1 MAASKKAAKKDIGT
15 ELRGLVSDVETAVG
29 KFNEIHLAQVPSE
42 APQSA
47 WARRM
52 EIEIK
57 HMQEITSFVEASTRT
72 NNDTSN
78 ESEEDSQE

>member
-1 MAASKKAAKKDIGT
+1 MAASKKAAKKDDGT
-15 ELRGLVSDVETAVG
+15 ELRGRVSDVETAVG
-29 KFNEIHLAQVPSE
+29 KVNEIHLAQVPAE

-57 HMQEITSFVEASTRT
+57 HMKEITSFVEAAIKT
-72 NNDTSN
+72 NDTNN

>member
-29 KFNEIHLAQVPSE
+29 KFNEIHLAQVPAE

-57 HMQEITSFVEASTRT
+57 HMKEITSFVEAAIKT
-72 NNDTSN
+72 NDTNN

>member
-1 MAASKKAAKKDIGT
+1 MAASKKAKKDIGT
-15 ELRGLVSDVETAVG
+15 ELRGLVSDVETAVSR
-29 KFNEIHLAQVPSE
+29 FNEIHLAQVPAE

-57 HMQEITSFVEASTRT
+57 HMQEITSFVEAAIKT

-78 ESEEDSQE
+78 QDNQEDG

>member
-15 ELRGLVSDVETAVG
+15 ELRGLVADVETAVG
-29 KFNEIHLAQVPSE
+29 KFNSIHLAQVPAE

-57 HMQEITSFVEASTRT
+57 HMKEITSFVEAAIKT
-72 NNDTSN
+72 NDTSN
-78 ESEEDSQE
+78 QDNQEEGQE

>member
-15 ELRGLVSDVETAVG
+15 ELRGLVADVETAVSR
-29 KFNEIHLAQVPSE
+29 FNEIHLAQVPAE

-57 HMQEITSFVEASTRT
+57 HMKEITSFVEAAIKT
-72 NNDTSN
+72 NDTNN